1 MLGGVMSVYSIAGSK
16 LVKNENGRATE
27 LTLEQIQE
35 AIESGELA
43 EIVTRVST
51 LKTEAAIVASLSNS
65 KVELS
70 LAVKTPIGNK
80 VDLEGN
86 IHGVVS
92 NSVWFPLPKNELEY
106 LQSEIMLRFH
116 GVTSINLLDLK
127 RLLDSDV
134 GPFVLVEHSDLPNHK
149 DDNSPSVIHGELFPY
164 QQEGLV
170 YLRSMTAT
178 SPGALLADEMG
189 LGKTLQV
196 IALIAERAKN
206 NNEVALIVMPSSL
219 LGNWQREFTK
229 FAPNVRVLRH
239 SGTARSFE
247 PNQFDSWDVVLT
259 SYHLVANDIALLG
272 DFKWGLLVLDEAQ
285 YIKNPDSDRSIHVK
299 SLRRT
304 FSLAVTG
311 TPFET
316 NIRDFWSIIDFI
328 SPGYLGDCPN
338 FEKSFSH
345 NHDSVELLRDATKN
359 LFIRR
364 LVRDVSTELPDRFE
378 IPEWLPLSEQME
390 LEQNGILNSDANAL
404 IKMNALVLLSQHGGE
419 KANPESLENSSK
431 LARLGEILSEIFQNG
446 EKAVVFSNYDFA
458 ISGIFKYLRARF
470 PGAFVETITGKV
482 APDNRLD
489 LIDKLGESEI
499 GVLIINPQ
507 AGGVGLNIVHANHV
521 IHFSPLWNP
530 ALREQATKRAHR
542 TGQDKPVFVRHLL
555 YEYSVEEVMWQ
566 RQAERIEINEILMDH
581 NAPKYEEI
589 LEQIRKINAR

>member
-1 MLGGVMSVYSIAGSK
+1 MLGGEMSSYSLAGSK
-16 LVKNENGRATE
+16 LVKNENGISTE
-27 LTLEQIQE
+27 LTLEQIQV
-35 AIESGELA
+35 AIESGDLA
-43 EIVTRVST
+43 EFITRVST
-51 LKTEAAIVASLSNS
+51 LKTEATIVACLSNS
-65 KVELS
+65 NVELS
-70 LAVKTPIGNK
+70 LAVKTPLGNR
-80 VDLEGN
+80 VNLEGN
-86 IHGVVS
+86 MHGVVS

-106 LQSEIMLRFH
+106 LKSEITQRFH
-116 GVTSINLLDLK
+116 GVTSINLLELK
-127 RLLDSDV
+127 KLLDSDV
-134 GPFVLVEHSDLPNHK
+134 GPFVLVEHAALPNRE
-149 DDNSPSVIHGELFPY
+149 DENLPSAIHGELFPY

-170 YLRSMTAT
+170 YLRSMAAT

-206 NNEVALIVMPSSL
+206 NNEVALVVMPSSL
-219 LGNWQREFTK
+219 LGNWQREFAK

-239 SGTARSFE
+239 SGNARSFE
-247 PNQFDSWDVVLT
+247 PNQFDNWDVVLT

-285 YIKNPDSDRSIHVK
+285 YIKNPDADRSHHVK

-328 SPGYLGDCPN
+328 SPGYLGDYPN
-338 FEKSFSH
+338 FERTFSQD
-345 NHDSVELLRDATKN
+345 HDSVELLRDATKN

-390 LEQNGILNSDANAL
+390 FEQNEILHSNSNAL

-419 KANPESLENSSK
+419 KASLESLENSLK

-446 EKAVVFSNYDFA
+446 EKAVVFANYDFA
-458 ISGIFKYLRARF
+458 ITGIFNYLRSRF
-470 PGAFVETITGKV
+470 PRAFVETITGKV
-482 APDNRLD
+482 APDTRLD

-530 ALREQATKRAHR
+530 ALREQATKRSHR

-581 NAPKYEEI
+581 NAPKYEDI